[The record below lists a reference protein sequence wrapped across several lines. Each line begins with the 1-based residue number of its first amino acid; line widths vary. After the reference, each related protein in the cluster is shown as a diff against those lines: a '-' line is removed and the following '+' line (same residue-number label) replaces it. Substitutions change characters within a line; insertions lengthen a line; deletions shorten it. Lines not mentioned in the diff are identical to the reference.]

1 MKNRKSTILLTIL
14 MAAVLCCVGLTGA
27 LSAGERE
34 QEIVIQVTPGRTV
47 PLEIGENMVQ
57 YLSVVYTSA
66 NPDIVEVQADGTLY
80 AKAVGTATITAQITR
95 NTVQRTAVFDINVVE
110 TLEGEQKTYYL
121 CTACTLIF
129 LEETAADHAMY
140 QCPLCNAM
148 YNKCTPMWHGEGKCV
163 DEPKKP
169 SEPVG
174 TPSNEPIETSKQ
186 RVLAHTP
193 HNNSVYC
200 DNGIFFR
207 SAYVRK
213 PCRVKICLLLQ

>member
-110 TLEGEQKTYYL
+110 TLDGEQKT
-121 CTACTLIF
+121 
-129 LEETAADHAMY
+129 
-140 QCPLCNAM
+140 
-148 YNKCTPMWHGEGKCV
+148 
-163 DEPKKP
+163 
-169 SEPVG
+169 
-174 TPSNEPIETSKQ
+174 
-186 RVLAHTP
+186 
-193 HNNSVYC
+193 
-200 DNGIFFR
+200 
-207 SAYVRK
+207 
-213 PCRVKICLLLQ
+213 

>member
-1 MKNRKSTILLTIL
+1 MRGIAMRNRKSVLLLTVL
-14 MAAVLCCVGLTGA
+14 MAAVLVCIGLTGA

-57 YLSVVYTSA
+57 YLSVVFTSA
-66 NPDIVEVQADGTLY
+66 NPDVVEARADGTLY

-110 TLEGEQKTYYL
+110 TLDGEQKTYYL

-129 LEETAADHAMY
+129 LEDTAADHAMY

-148 YNKCTPMWHGEGKCV
+148 YNKCTPMWHGKGKCV
-163 DEPKKP
+163 EETQSP
-169 SEPVG
+169 SEPVSSDAPTEEHSEG
-174 TPSNEPIETSKQ
+174 SDAPGSSAPTEASETDVPEPQTTS
-186 RVLAHTP
+186 
-193 HNNSVYC
+193 
-200 DNGIFFR
+200 F
-207 SAYVRK
+207 
-213 PCRVKICLLLQ
+213 